1 VNLEREQFR
10 LSERPFTPVFLSI
23 QPTPTLHA
31 ISPSQRRALVVSR
44 VMGPDDEAGSST
56 GARPVV
62 MAPPI
67 LGALSPPSDYE
78 SYWQS
83 ANRAAEPIQASI
95 RRRLPHFPSPP
106 LRIQR
111 VSQLDAEIL
120 DSELTS
126 MLLEPIKMA
135 LRNIKST
142 LPTILEPELLLV
154 LRLILYKFSIY
165 ERGTTYGAMLQ
176 NLRYR
181 NEWAHSGGLQSTSR
195 DASLSRLQ
203 LTLFPAF
210 TILVPYLHT
219 KLERVMSLLSYSE
232 MPSNDRRRLLWN
244 GLDQFQRVYAALS
257 LANFLAFL
265 GDGR

>member
-1 VNLEREQFR
+1 MGNNDENAVAGPSRLIMATPIVN
-10 LSERPFTPVFLSI
+10 TSI
-23 QPTPTLHA
+23 QP
-31 ISPSQRRALVVSR
+31 
-44 VMGPDDEAGSST
+44 
-56 GARPVV
+56 
-62 MAPPI
+62 
-67 LGALSPPSDYE
+67 DYE

-83 ANRAAEPIQASI
+83 ANRAAEPIQSTI

-120 DSELTS
+120 DTELTS
-126 MLLEPIKMA
+126 MLMEPVKAA

-142 LPTILEPELLLV
+142 LPQTLEPEMLLV
-154 LRLILYKFSIY
+154 LRLLLYKFSIY

-195 DASLSRLQ
+195 DAPLSRLQ
-203 LTLFPAF
+203 LMLYPAL
-210 TILVPYLHT
+210 TILFPYLHN
-219 KLERVMSLLSYSE
+219 KLERQMSHLSYSD
-232 MPSNDRRRLLWN
+232 MSSNDPRRLLWN
-244 GLDQFQRVYAALS
+244 TMDQLQRIYSALT

-265 GDGR
+265 GDGRCEWNDCFAPPILLFFFT

>member
-1 VNLEREQFR
+1 MGNDDNAGDIAGPSR
-10 LSERPFTPVFLSI
+10 LTMAPSI
-23 QPTPTLHA
+23 LA
-31 ISPSQRRALVVSR
+31 A
-44 VMGPDDEAGSST
+44 SST
-56 GARPVV
+56 
-62 MAPPI
+62 
-67 LGALSPPSDYE
+67 STDYE

-83 ANRAAEPIQASI
+83 ANLAAEPIQSSI
-95 RRRLPHFPSPP
+95 RRRLPRFPSPP

-126 MLLEPIKMA
+126 MLMEPVKMA

-142 LPTILEPELLLV
+142 LPTTLEHEMLLV

-181 NEWAHSGGLQSTSR
+181 NEWAHRGGLQSTSR
-195 DASLSRLQ
+195 DAPLSRLQ
-203 LTLFPAF
+203 LTLFPAL
-210 TILVPYLHT
+210 TILLPYLHN
-219 KLERVMSLLSYSE
+219 KLERQMSHLSYSD
-232 MPSNDRRRLLWN
+232 MPASDPRRILWN
-244 GLDQFQRVYAALS
+244 SMDQVQRVYAALT

>member
-1 VNLEREQFR
+1 MPHI
-10 LSERPFTPVFLSI
+10 SAPVQSMDAASL
-23 QPTPTLHA
+23 
-31 ISPSQRRALVVSR
+31 
-44 VMGPDDEAGSST
+44 SST
-56 GARPVV
+56 SNAD
-62 MAPPI
+62 
-67 LGALSPPSDYE
+67 DYE
-78 SYWQS
+78 AYWQA
-83 ANRAAEPIQASI
+83 ANRAAQPVQNSI

-120 DSELTS
+120 DSELVL
-126 MLLEPIKMA
+126 MLLEPVKLAI
-135 LRNIKST
+135 RNIRST

-154 LRLILYKFSIY
+154 LRLIIYRFSIF

-203 LTLFPAF
+203 LTLFPTL
-210 TILVPYLHT
+210 TILLPYLHT
-219 KLERVMSLLSYSE
+219 KVERKMSQMSFSD
-232 MPSNDRRRLLWN
+232 MPVRDYRRVLWN
-244 GLDQFQRVYAALS
+244 SLDQVQRVYSALS

-265 GDGR
+265 GDGK